1 MVEQKKLEE
10 IAFKIFSGKEIY
22 SNNTYTKNILDNK
35 DDVDDNFNWDN
46 CPDLDYLNNK
56 IADYIHQIKL
66 SETDLCLLIDLFK
79 ANKKNIYKKLGWELE
94 ILYEH
99 GDL

>member
-56 IADYIHQIKL
+56 IAGYIHQIKL

-94 ILYEH
+94 ILYEN

>member
-56 IADYIHQIKL
+56 LRTTY
-66 SETDLCLLIDLFK
+66 TR
-79 ANKKNIYKKLGWELE
+79 
-94 ILYEH
+94 
-99 GDL
+99 

>member
-56 IADYIHQIKL
+56 IADYIRQIKL

-94 ILYEH
+94 ILYEN